1 MNWKILTIAIVL
13 YLCTFC
19 LKNIHGTE
27 ILSCKKDQ
35 KCLQY
40 RKCQPAVKI
49 AKQILATTDIGE
61 KSRLTNEF
69 KTLRCGNF
77 FIEKTVCCD
86 QDQIQEPYY
95 SKNMIRIT
103 ILAQVLLILVRP
115 YSHSSTA
122 HLRICTSL
130 SWPKYCS
137 FRMVHTYSLT

>member
-1 MNWKILTIAIVL
+1 MNWNILSIAIVF

-19 LKNIHGTE
+19 LKNIHGAE

-49 AKQILATTDIGE
+49 AKQILATSDVDE
-61 KSRLTNEF
+61 KSRLTSEF

-95 SKNMIRIT
+95 SKNIIPN
-103 ILAQVLLILVRP
+103 L
-115 YSHSSTA
+115 SK
-122 HLRICTSL
+122 LR
-130 SWPKYCS
+130 S
-137 FRMVHTYSLT
+137 F

>member
-1 MNWKILTIAIVL
+1 MNWNIFSISIVL
-13 YLCTFC
+13 YLCTIC
-19 LKNIHGTE
+19 LKEIHGTEE

-49 AKQILATTDIGE
+49 AKQILATSDVDE
-61 KSRLTNEF
+61 KSRLTSEF

-95 SKNMIRIT
+95 SKKNI
-103 ILAQVLLILVRP
+103 P
-115 YSHSSTA
+115 N
-122 HLRICTSL
+122 L
-130 SWPKYCS
+130 S
-137 FRMVHTYSLT
+137 

>member
-1 MNWKILTIAIVL
+1 MNWKNLSIGIVF

-27 ILSCKKDQ
+27 EILSCKKEQ

-49 AKQILATTDIGE
+49 AKQILATSDVDE
-61 KSRLTNEF
+61 KSRLTSEF

-95 SKNMIRIT
+95 SKNIIPNLSYAL
-103 ILAQVLLILVRP
+103 IVLI
-115 YSHSSTA
+115 SSYNQ
-122 HLRICTSL
+122 S
-130 SWPKYCS
+130 YD
-137 FRMVHTYSLT
+137 

>member
-1 MNWKILTIAIVL
+1 MNWNILSIAIVF

-19 LKNIHGTE
+19 LKNIHGAE

-49 AKQILATTDIGE
+49 AKQILATSDVDE
-61 KSRLTNEF
+61 KSRLTSEF

-95 SKNMIRIT
+95 SKNMISNLSYLISECLFNLFLKAFSDLKKLEQFKFKLEKIIRI
-103 ILAQVLLILVRP
+103 
-115 YSHSSTA
+115 
-122 HLRICTSL
+122 
-130 SWPKYCS
+130 
-137 FRMVHTYSLT
+137 

>member
-1 MNWKILTIAIVL
+1 M
-13 YLCTFC
+13 
-19 LKNIHGTE
+19 KNIHGAE

-49 AKQILATTDIGE
+49 AKQILATTDIDE

-95 SKNMIRIT
+95 KGQLISKCPYEKS
-103 ILAQVLLILVRP
+103 VLSKIPTKKFPRF
-115 YSHSSTA
+115 
-122 HLRICTSL
+122 L
-130 SWPKYCS
+130 S
-137 FRMVHTYSLT
+137 